1 MGNYDNEVLDIGL
14 MVNMKYINTKE
25 VAVLTGRSYDEI
37 LNLAR
42 TGALPCHRTRRGHYR
57 LNVDA
62 VEKYFGV
69 QVNKPKE
76 NKNEKSDDLTITEFR
91 NICREQQGM
100 FREMI
105 GEPMGVGPRR
115 DSSKKQISML
125 VNGDKTGKNF
135 VNKYSFNYAKSRVK
149 NMQAHETIDEY
160 RLFNNMLSSQPMAF
174 NLFCPFIQMLE
185 NGKGDVVT
193 RIFKAIFPDK
203 FIGEV
208 TEVGLEYLHT
218 DIKNYLNDCTAMDA
232 IVRYKDTNGKPAFI
246 AIETKYTDVL
256 GENTSNK
263 DRAQDKYREWIK
275 RIGMF
280 KAEAEADLLSGK
292 KAVTQIYRNF
302 LLTECYGIVENANR
316 CYSVVLAPAQHPT
329 TEKEVASLKD
339 ELLPEYHYKI
349 SAVSLEDFIKITLKI
364 CPKGDKYPFWY
375 FRERYLSYITRDD

>member
-1 MGNYDNEVLDIGL
+1 
-14 MVNMKYINTKE
+14 MVNKKYINTKE
-25 VAVLTGRSYDEI
+25 LAELTGRPYDEI

-42 TGALPCHRTRRGHYR
+42 TGVLPCHRTRRGHYR

-76 NKNEKSDDLTITEFR
+76 DMNEKSDDLTITEFR

-115 DSSKKQISML
+115 NSSKKQISML
-125 VNGDKTGKNF
+125 ANGEKTGKNF

-185 NGKGDVVT
+185 NGKADVVT
-193 RIFKAIFPDK
+193 RVFKAIFPDK

-232 IVRYKDTNGKPAFI
+232 IVRYKDTDGKPAFI

-292 KAVTQIYRNF
+292 KTVTQIYRNF

-329 TEKEVASLKD
+329 TEKEVASLRD
-339 ELLPEYHYKI
+339 ELKPEYHYKI
-349 SAVSLEDFIKITLKI
+349 SAVSLEDFVKIALNT

-375 FRERYLSYITRDD
+375 FRERYLSYFTRDDE